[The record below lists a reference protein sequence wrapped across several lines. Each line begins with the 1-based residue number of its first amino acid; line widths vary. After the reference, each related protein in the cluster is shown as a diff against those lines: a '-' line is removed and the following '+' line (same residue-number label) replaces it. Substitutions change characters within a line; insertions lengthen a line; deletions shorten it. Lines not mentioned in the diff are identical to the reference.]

1 MMKIRI
7 SGSGEARAPMTA
19 LLFVL
24 LCCGPIQTATA
35 QVYKWVD
42 ENGVTHYGERPPQ
55 NQKAQTVGTK
65 PAIAPT
71 TVPATAPA
79 PDSPSAKPPDSG
91 DLQQKNIEFQRRRI
105 ERERKAEQELK
116 QAEDKRKRCNLA
128 RDDLKQAEGM
138 DLYELNDKG
147 ERIFLDEAK
156 RKAEIE
162 QLRHRIEQFCTDP
175 T

>member
-1 MMKIRI
+1 MMKTRI
-7 SGSGEARAPMTA
+7 SGSGEARTPMTA

-65 PAIAPT
+65 PATAPMA
-71 TVPATAPA
+71 VPA

-91 DLQQKNIEFQRRRI
+91 DVQQQNIEFQRRRI

-116 QAEDKRKRCNLA
+116 QAQDKRKRCNLA
-128 RDDLKQAEGM
+128 RDDLKQAEGS
-138 DLYELNDKG
+138 DLYDLNEKG

-162 QLRHRIEQFCTDP
+162 QLRRRIEQFCTGP